1 MSCEG
6 CESDSYQL
14 CPSKMYSNFTDYRPR
29 CVVNSELL
37 GKLSSSKMIESSYE
51 SRMYLQQ
58 NALVLMEE
66 ERKKAEEK
74 LSPCAP
80 CKRPLTDVGTMLPE
94 RYVVRCDAV
103 SCSRIEVDK
112 AGLGD
117 GRSY

>member
-6 CESDSYQL
+6 CQTDPKHI
-14 CPSKMYSNFTDYRPR
+14 CPSTMYSNFTDYRPR

-37 GKLSSSKMIESSYE
+37 GKVSSANMIESSYE
-51 SRMYLQQ
+51 SRMYLQK
-58 NALVLMEE
+58 NALALMEE
-66 ERKKAEEK
+66 ERKKAEER

-80 CKRPLTDVGTMLPE
+80 CKRALTDPGTMLPE

-103 SCSRIEVDK
+103 SCQRVEVDK